1 MRPHAWHDTSASAAS
16 DKWAEAYWDRQTPT
30 SFKGHQQLFEAFS
43 AAKLR
48 VRNRNEADRF
58 LADQAARTNP
68 GWSSP
73 NTVRVQQRKQWFF
86 WRQLSHCGMTAI
98 GPCPDWMSERN
109 LPFSVLD
116 GG

>member
-48 VRNRNEADRF
+48 VRNRKEADRF
-58 LADQAARTNP
+58 LACNSENNASFGDSLAIAA
-68 GWSSP
+68 
-73 NTVRVQQRKQWFF
+73 
-86 WRQLSHCGMTAI
+86 
-98 GPCPDWMSERN
+98 
-109 LPFSVLD
+109 
-116 GG
+116 